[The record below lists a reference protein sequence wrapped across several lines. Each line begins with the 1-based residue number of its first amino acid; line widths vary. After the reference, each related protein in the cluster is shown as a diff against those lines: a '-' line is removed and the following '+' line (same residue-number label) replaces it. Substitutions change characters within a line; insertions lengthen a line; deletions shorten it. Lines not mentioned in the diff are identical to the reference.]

1 MELILNNEKYD
12 KQTENTE
19 QLFCDLVNL
28 REQLFKQV
36 MNNNLIH
43 NHKKFKNII
52 SNSLCDFIINESEKF
67 ALKNITSKNPTGWTT
82 SRPKNYPIIDLPI
95 KEIPNLS
102 NLLNNIIR
110 YNIFPLIES
119 SYNINKYFL
128 NCIDIFIVRYK
139 DNEQTELK
147 RHKDGCAFS
156 FNILLNHETEFENGG
171 TIIFENGKDN
181 LIIRNIFNIDVLKS
195 KKSEYSK
202 RIVKTFDILRKLT
215 DKQLVNNHHTKI
227 LRKSTLKYVEHEF
240 PTLLSQMREHKFRN
254 SDSIQYLF
262 FVINIDNIFF
272 DNIIINKPSDV
283 IEYHFANDLC
293 ERVYYKF
300 DITKK
305 YKFACFNSMNLTYKD
320 IFYKYIS
327 HFV

>member
-171 TIIFENGKDN
+171 TIIFENGKDILVKN
-181 LIIRNIFNIDVLKS
+181 TKGGLILHSGQVFHSGNKITKGIRYVLVGFISYLK
-195 KKSEYSK
+195 EYNNTPMTY
-202 RIVKTFDILRKLT
+202 ITDNDILK
-215 DKQLVNNHHTKI
+215 
-227 LRKSTLKYVEHEF
+227 F
-240 PTLLSQMREHKFRN
+240 PEK
-254 SDSIQYLF
+254 
-262 FVINIDNIFF
+262 
-272 DNIIINKPSDV
+272 
-283 IEYHFANDLC
+283 
-293 ERVYYKF
+293 
-300 DITKK
+300 
-305 YKFACFNSMNLTYKD
+305 
-320 IFYKYIS
+320 
-327 HFV
+327 